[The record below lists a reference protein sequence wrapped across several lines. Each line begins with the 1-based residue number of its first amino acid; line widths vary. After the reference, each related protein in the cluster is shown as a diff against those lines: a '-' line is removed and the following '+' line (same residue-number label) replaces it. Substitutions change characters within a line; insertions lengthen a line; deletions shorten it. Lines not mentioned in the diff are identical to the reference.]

1 MDRTFDHRNEE
12 WAVVLGS
19 LAGRAASTAGA
30 FPLPT
35 HRRAWFVR
43 ASDGRE
49 IYGRV
54 QPILDPTDDDLREAL
69 ELALTGPA
77 RQES

>member
-1 MDRTFDHRNEE
+1 MDRTFDHHNEE
-12 WAVVLGS
+12 WRVVLGS
-19 LAGRAASTAGA
+19 LTGAATSAGGA

-54 QPILDPTDDDLREAL
+54 QPILEPTDEDLREAL
-69 ELALTGPA
+69 ERALARPA
-77 RQES
+77 TRES

>member
-1 MDRTFDHRNEE
+1 MDRTFDHHNEE

-19 LAGRAASTAGA
+19 LTGRAVSAAGA

-54 QPILDPTDDDLREAL
+54 QPILDPTDDHLREAL
-69 ELALTGPA
+69 EQALIGLA
-77 RQES
+77 RHES

>member
-1 MDRTFDHRNEE
+1 MDRTFDHHNEE

-19 LAGRAASTAGA
+19 LTGRAVSAAGA

-54 QPILDPTDDDLREAL
+54 QPILDPTDDHLREAL
-69 ELALTGPA
+69 EQALTGLA
-77 RQES
+77 RHES

>member
-19 LAGRAASTAGA
+19 LTGKAASVGGA

-54 QPILDPTDDDLREAL
+54 PILDPTDDDLREAL
-69 ELALTGPA
+69 EEALTRRTTP
-77 RQES
+77 ES